1 MGMSASQMRYC
12 MLSGKKSD
20 VEFQGQQINQQRTTL
35 ATETSAY
42 NNQLLNL
49 TVPTP
54 PSPGEYV
61 KTTYSFNSHAGEV
74 CTITGLQYN
83 SGDVPTQGGTQPGRW
98 TVNYTTTGVGDEGK
112 IFAMPTVTF
121 ANGIYTIGGNELT
134 LVDLDSLVN
143 GGAVATQ
150 EDTADYAALLKICQ
164 DTGILRNPPPAN
176 TAITNPTPAQ
186 VNGQFYKYFSDGVT
200 KYILASSITDIP
212 AGGSETNYTYYVDTK
227 ATVTNPQQLN
237 NAKIYFSESNR
248 PDSVEITDDDGNKI
262 TYTLSVKNQN
272 DDKAYNSAMQEY
284 EYQKG
289 LYDKQIENIN
299 SKIAM
304 IESQDKKLELK
315 LQDLDTQQ
323 KALST
328 ELDSVK
334 KVIDKNIDQSF
345 KAFA

>member
-54 PSPGEYV
+54 PSSENYSR
-61 KTTYSFNSHAGEV
+61 TTYSFTSGAGEV
-74 CTITGLQYN
+74 CTITGVQYN
-83 SGDVPTQGGTQPGRW
+83 SGAVPTAGGTQPGRW
-98 TVNYTTTGVGDEGK
+98 TVNYTTTSVGDEGR
-112 IFAMPTVTF
+112 IYAMPTVMN
-121 ANGIYTIGGNELT
+121 ANGNYTIGGNVLT

-176 TAITNPTPAQ
+176 TAITDPTPAQ
-186 VNGQFYKYFSDGVT
+186 VNGQFYKYTNDGIT

-212 AGGSETNYTYYVDTK
+212 AGGSEANYTYIVDTDS
-227 ATVTNPQQLN
+227 TITNSRQLN
-237 NAKIYFSESNR
+237 DARIYFSESGR
-248 PDSVEITDDDGNKI
+248 MTAVETTDNEGNAI

-272 DDKAYNSAMQEY
+272 DDAAYNSAMQEY

-304 IESQDKKLELK
+304 IEAQDKKLELK

-334 KVIDKNIDQSF
+334 KVIDKNIDQTF